1 MYFYQGQGPISGSNA
16 KPRGSRR
23 MMGLKPWPVGS
34 SIQVELLK
42 PDSAPASIEWPGPKK
57 EKPLAFSWHKT
68 SKVTTRSCYLKKAR
82 LHWFWWRV
90 GLSKH
95 LNLNPFSICLSRRS
109 TIPHQIARPP
119 LSATHQYPACCLLP
133 EGWTNTCCW
142 QALPPPSLFPC
153 ALSSWAPALQG
164 EIPWGKKRLLGK
176 RRGSARPCLLR
187 LAEPAKGSSS
197 SLPEAPSVPSIWLS
211 HLFFSD
217 FFFFFFGLGGITGWL
232 TWPACI

>member
-1 MYFYQGQGPISGSNA
+1 MNVYWGQGPISSSNA

-23 MMGLKPWPVGS
+23 MMGLQQWPVGS

-42 PDSAPASIEWPGPKK
+42 PDSARASRVTRAKK
-57 EKPLAFSWHKT
+57 EEKTLAFSWHKT
-68 SKVTTRSCYLKKAR
+68 SKVTTCSCSFKKAR
-82 LHWFWWRV
+82 LRRFWWRV

-95 LNLNPFSICLSRRS
+95 LNLNPFSICLARRS

-142 QALPPPSLFPC
+142 QALPPPYSFPC
-153 ALSSWAPALQG
+153 ALSSWAPVLQG
-164 EIPWGKKRLLGK
+164 EIPWGKKRLLGR

-187 LAEPAKGSSS
+187 TVEPAEGSSS

-211 HLFFSD
+211 HLFFSV
-217 FFFFFFGLGGITGWL
+217 FFFFGLGGITGWL
-232 TWPACI
+232 TWPAYI